1 MTPLGVIFLAIFAV
15 SLFAGR
21 KGFLYALALSISFN
35 DSVVIAA
42 GNVVVTPF
50 YVGLM
55 VYAALWLAVWR
66 KDAQSASLGLGGQL
80 PLALLAY
87 GVLITAISP
96 GVFAGIGVV
105 SASIGLDAQANAL
118 TPLAYS
124 LSNLAQIAY
133 LALTVFLV
141 ISNERSGAF
150 TSKHVSV
157 GLGFGVL
164 VACTGLIGPS
174 WPHTFFDNS
183 PKGFYSIE
191 TGRLRAQF
199 AEPSHLGAFATA
211 AALYFVVMLVMST
224 TVRQFFVRAIFSGL
238 SVVLLV
244 ASSSG
249 TGSIGILLAVI
260 LICFIGLVRRRSSGP
275 IRIPISVFLFGLA
288 AAVAAAALLP
298 KLISILSSIIASKT
312 DSLSLST
319 RSFVDTNSIDV
330 LLRTFLLGAGDG
342 SNRGSSLLL
351 MILSQLGIVG
361 TILFLAIAA
370 RAVFRGIRVPANLP
384 ASMALVGFLSAAFV
398 SLADFVSPILWSL
411 IAVCVFVNSHSKARP
426 EFDTVGGGL
435 LDTHEL
441 APMR

>member
-1 MTPLGVIFLAIFAV
+1 MTALGAIFIAIYAL

-21 KGFLYALALSISFN
+21 RGFLYALALSISFN

-50 YVGLM
+50 YVGLI

-66 KDAQSASLGLGGQL
+66 KDDRAAGLGSGGQL
-80 PLALLAY
+80 PFALLVY

-96 GVFAGIGVV
+96 GIFAGIGVV
-105 SASIGLDAQANAL
+105 SASLGLDTQANAL
-118 TPLAYS
+118 TPLTYT
-124 LSNLAQIAY
+124 LSNIAQIAY

-141 ISNERSGAF
+141 MSNERSGAF
-150 TSKHVSV
+150 TSKHVGV

-164 VACTGLIGPS
+164 VACTGLVGPS
-174 WPHTFFDNS
+174 WPHALFDNS

-191 TGRLRAQF
+191 TGRLRSQF

-211 AALYFVVMLVMST
+211 AAVYFVVMLVMST
-224 TVRQFFVRAIFSGL
+224 TVRQFFIRAIFGGL

-244 ASSSG
+244 ASASG
-249 TGSIGILLAVI
+249 TGSIGVLLALA
-260 LICFIGLVRRRSSGP
+260 LICFIGLVRKRSSGP
-275 IRIPISVFLFGLA
+275 IRIPIAVFLFGLA
-288 AAVAAAALLP
+288 AMVATAALLP
-298 KLISILSSIIASKT
+298 KLISIFSSLIASKT

-342 SNRGSSLLL
+342 SNRASSLLL

-361 TILFLAIAA
+361 TVLFLAVAA
-370 RAVFRGIRVPANLP
+370 RAVFRGIRIPANVPASL
-384 ASMALVGFLSAAFV
+384 ALIGFLSAAFV
-398 SLADFVSPILWSL
+398 SLADFASPVLWSL
-411 IAVCVFVNSHSKARP
+411 LAVCVFVGHEHDDVPQIDKVGDRL
-426 EFDTVGGGL
+426 FDTQ
-435 LDTHEL
+435 DL
-441 APMR
+441 AVAR